1 MKLVLLV
8 WAIVFSNL
16 ISAQGLPSK
25 TNAPKGKSPTAIHQ
39 LENAI
44 QALDSAL
51 CITFNKMEVAATDSV
66 HLVKLKKNVVQLN
79 KTVSENATRIGRE
92 LEKIATE
99 IDRQLNKLDN

>member
-1 MKLVLLV
+1 MKLVLFTL
-8 WAIVFSNL
+8 ALAFSNWM
-16 ISAQGLPSK
+16 SAQALPSK
-25 TNAPKGKSPTAIHQ
+25 TSAPKGKSETAIHQ

-79 KTVSENATRIGRE
+79 KTVSESATRIGRE
-92 LEKIATE
+92 LEKIAAD
-99 IDRQLNKLDN
+99 IDRQLNKSGN